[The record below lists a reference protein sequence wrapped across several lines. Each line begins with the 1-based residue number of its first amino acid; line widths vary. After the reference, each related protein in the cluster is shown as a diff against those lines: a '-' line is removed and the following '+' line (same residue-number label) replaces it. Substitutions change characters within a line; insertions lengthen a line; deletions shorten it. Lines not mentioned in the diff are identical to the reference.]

1 MIVTLRRLKE
11 LYSSVTVDVSH
22 DGSIITVTGLI
33 RINGGQKG
41 IKCPKGW
48 SMSAFGGRSAMFVG
62 PKSSMA
68 LENIIEQIKIHFD
81 VHEQQH
87 HCGATAGIAP
97 RPSNAG
103 EVFIPNPTLVGGMLK
118 VTICIAKTYK
128 SSLPEGSTVVAEP
141 GQCTMA
147 TVTLPASELQGGP
160 NGYTYGSLQFVF
172 HKNIASQVEALLHPV
187 EETQPPTTPFL
198 APPPILLDGDEPST
212 GSWADD
218 AVGASTPAP
227 ASAPAQETLSRSEE
241 ANALTGIKVSMSARD
256 RNALKKEQNRLA
268 AEQKRLEEEQKR
280 LDEEQK
286 TKDEEARKKAFY
298 EESIRLELEAQKLAD
313 KKRREMEALKALG
326 EEYDKLD
333 SFVKQHLG
341 ITKEQFLANPEE
353 CMARIRELQNSAVQE
368 PVPEEEEEE
377 EGPIL
382 PPVFIKTPDP
392 DVVGNIVNIGQEHGV
407 QVPVTTRSDTKY
419 GKMHVIGVS
428 DLILRGV
435 LNFALSRKGNEMMC
449 GLGSDNGTLVWGH
462 YAFVCS
468 QCYDALVSIRPDL
481 ADMVRQVMVKRVQ
494 MKHQPSKGFSAGQG
508 ILPTPLPQY
517 GPVYVPYIPVYNMW
531 GQVVEWQVVPGV

>member
-1 MIVTLRRLKE
+1 MGSACCGDIIINPTDVIDKGKGYYDLK
-11 LYSSVTVDVSH
+11 LK
-22 DGSIITVTGLI
+22 DGSVLQFNLHNNIAEKARALLEKAWDAADCAEGHRSIERML
-33 RINGGQKG
+33 QKG
-41 IKCPKGW
+41 LE
-48 SMSAFGGRSAMFVG
+48 AMERNSR
-62 PKSSMA
+62 P
-68 LENIIEQIKIHFD
+68 
-81 VHEQQH
+81 
-87 HCGATAGIAP
+87 GA
-97 RPSNAG
+97 NAG
-103 EVFIPNPTLVGGMLK
+103 DWAED
-118 VTICIAKTYK
+118 AKK
-128 SSLPEGSTVVAEP
+128 LS
-141 GQCTMA
+141 
-147 TVTLPASELQGGP
+147 
-160 NGYTYGSLQFVF
+160 N
-172 HKNIASQVEALLHPV
+172 
-187 EETQPPTTPFL
+187 TT
-198 APPPILLDGDEPST
+198 S
-212 GSWADD
+212 
-218 AVGASTPAP
+218 AP
-227 ASAPAQETLSRSEE
+227 ASPAPPASPPPREVEVNALSGAFDNVSNKEVNKTRRNQRNQKKKDDRLAQLETERLAEAERQAAQAREE
-241 ANALTGIKVSMSARD
+241 AFRA
-256 RNALKKEQNRLA
+256 
-268 AEQKRLEEEQKR
+268 
-280 LDEEQK
+280 
-286 TKDEEARKKAFY
+286 
-298 EESIRLELEAQKLAD
+298 ESIRLALEAQKLAD

-341 ITKEQFLANPEE
+341 ITEEQFLADPEE
-353 CMARIRELQNSAVQE
+353 CRAKIHVLKNSAVQE
-368 PVPEEEEEE
+368 PVPEEGGSE

-407 QVPVTTRSDTKY
+407 QVTVTTRSDTKH

-531 GQVVEWQVVPGV
+531 GQVVEWQVVPGA